1 MSRPGVAR
9 PLLLSDGDAAGLAA
23 RLWAAAQAGTPV
35 AVLDPAWP
43 AALRR
48 AAEDALD
55 RADLP
60 DGSLVLFTSGS
71 SGRPRG
77 IVRTAA
83 SWHASVLPLTEITG
97 IGADDVVWLPGSPTS
112 TMTLYGGWHAFAVGA
127 EVRAAD
133 AWPRAAPPAGVTAVH
148 AAPRV
153 LAAAV
158 SAAERDQLSDVRV
171 AVVAGAPLPAEL
183 RARAAGLGWRVVEYY
198 GAAELSF
205 VAWRTKAVAYQRFPG
220 VEIEIRAN
228 EIWARSAYL
237 CDGYLDSDDTGPLRR
252 DDGWATVG
260 DLGREQDG
268 GLVVLGRGDAAVTT
282 GGRTVVVEEVETAI
296 REHPDAPHC
305 MDDVVVTSIPHP
317 LLGELLV
324 ALVAVAT
331 LADEPGDSTPSRAA
345 LDRTA
350 SELPDWSRPRRWWLV
365 EELPRTSSGKP
376 DRAAVRAGVR
386 AGTLTD
392 RPLR

>member
-9 PLLLSDGDAAGLAA
+9 PLLLSDGDAAELAA
-23 RLWAAAQAGTPV
+23 RLWAAAQDGTSV

-43 AALRR
+43 PALRR

-55 RADLP
+55 RANIP
-60 DGSLVLFTSGS
+60 GGSLVLFTSGS

-77 IVRTAA
+77 VIRTAD
-83 SWHASVLPLTEITG
+83 SWLASVGPLTEITG

-112 TMTLYGGWHAFAVGA
+112 TMTLYGGWHALAVGA
-127 EVRAAD
+127 RVRAAET
-133 AWPRAAPPAGVTAVH
+133 WPRAAPPADVTALH

-158 SAAERDQLSDVRV
+158 SAAERGHLRHVRV

-183 RARAAGLGWRVVEYY
+183 RGRAAGLGWRVVEYY

-205 VAWRTKAVAYQRFPG
+205 VAWRTKAVSYQRFPG
-220 VEIEIRAN
+220 VEVEIRAS
-228 EIWARSAYL
+228 EIWARSAYV
-237 CDGYLDSDDTGPLRR
+237 CDGYLDPDDDGPLRT
-252 DDGWATVG
+252 DGGWATVG

-296 REHPDAPHC
+296 REHAEAPAGI
-305 MDDVVVTSIPHP
+305 DDVVVTSIPHP

-324 ALVAVAT
+324 AVVAVRGGMDDGA
-331 LADEPGDSTPSRAA
+331 LNRAA

-350 SELPDWSRPRRWWLV
+350 SELPEWSRPRRWWLV
-365 EELPRTSSGKP
+365 EELPRTTAGKP

-386 AGTLTD
+386 EGTLTD

>member
-9 PLLLSDGDAAGLAA
+9 PLLLSDGDAAELTA
-23 RLWAAAQAGTPV
+23 RLWAAAEAGTPV

-43 AALRR
+43 RALRR

-77 IVRTAA
+77 VIRTAA
-83 SWHASVLPLTEITG
+83 SWQASVGGLTDITG
-97 IGADDVVWLPGSPTS
+97 VGADDVVWLPGSPTS
-112 TMTLYGGWHAFAVGA
+112 TMTLYGGWHATAVGA
-127 EVRAAD
+127 EVRGAEG
-133 AWPRAAPPAGVTAVH
+133 WPRGAPPAGVTALH

-158 SAAERDQLSDVRV
+158 STAERDRLRDVRV

-183 RARAAGLGWRVVEYY
+183 RARADGLGWRIVEYY

-205 VAWRTKAVAYQRFPG
+205 VAWREKTVSYQRFPG
-220 VEIEIRAN
+220 VAVEIRAS

-237 CDGYLDSDDTGPLRR
+237 CEGYLTPDDDGPLRK
-252 DDGWATVG
+252 DGSWATVG
-260 DLGREQDG
+260 DLGREQDD
-268 GLVVLGRGDAAVTT
+268 GLHVLGRGDAAVTT
-282 GGRTVVVEEVETAI
+282 GGRTVVVEEVESAI
-296 REHPDAPHC
+296 REHPAAPAG

-324 ALVAVAT
+324 AVVAVAG
-331 LADEPGDSTPSRAA
+331 PPDSTLSRAA
-345 LDRTA
+345 LDRTV
-350 SELPDWSRPRRWWLV
+350 SGLPDWSRPRRWWLV
-365 EELPRTSSGKP
+365 EELPRTSTGKP
-376 DRAAVRAGVR
+376 DRAAVRLGVR
-386 AGTLTD
+386 HRTLTD